1 MNQTTSLSIEKT
13 VSIDESLRLWARV
26 EKLPIT
32 VEKPLPIRIVNK
44 LAITADI
51 TLPV

>member
-26 EKLPIT
+26 EELP
-32 VEKPLPIRIVNK
+32 
-44 LAITADI
+44 ITADI